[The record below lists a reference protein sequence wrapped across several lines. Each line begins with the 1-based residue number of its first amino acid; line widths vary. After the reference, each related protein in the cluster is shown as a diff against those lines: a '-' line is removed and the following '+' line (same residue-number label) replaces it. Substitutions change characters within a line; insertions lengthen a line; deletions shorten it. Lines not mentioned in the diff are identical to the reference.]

1 MSHNGPDG
9 KLGPA
14 GVKYDAGKPR
24 MELLP
29 FEALEA
35 VARVMAFG
43 AVKYGDHNWRGGM
56 AWTRLLGAALRHL
69 GAWARGEKADP
80 ESGESHLAH
89 AACCIL
95 FLLTYEIAKLGADD
109 RHSTPAPLIEEKRG
123 QGDNKRWVR
132 CTKPR
137 SIFGHDFDLPA
148 DSVWEVAEDDK
159 SGSIKLKGAP
169 KTVGYDSSRFVYLP

>member
-1 MSHNGPDG
+1 MSGI
-9 KLGPA
+9 
-14 GVKYDAGKPR
+14 KYDGGKPR

-56 AWTRLLGAALRHL
+56 AWLRLLGAALRHL

-89 AACCIL
+89 AACCVL
-95 FLLTYEIAKLGADD
+95 FLLTYEIAKLGTDD
-109 RHSTPAPLIEEKRG
+109 RHVQPQADMIGADMPAVRK
-123 QGDNKRWVR
+123 VR
-132 CTKPR
+132 CVKHR
-137 SIFGHDFDLPA
+137 STIGVAFDLPK
-148 DSVWEVAEDDK
+148 DSVWEVTEERD
-159 SGSIKLKGAP
+159 GHYILKGAAM
-169 KTVGYDSSRFVYLP
+169 TGGYAVERFVDAG